1 MQLSS
6 SFPAFPLHARCK
18 ASQQIPCR
26 SPLQLSGSVPA
37 VPLHAICRAVKIPCR
52 QGSAGFLQSPCSFPA
67 EPCRSLVGPWQF
79 YSSPPSGFLRFP
91 RTSPGDSLQAP
102 LQFPCSSPAG
112 FRQVSCGAPAGSL
125 QIPCRPPRG
134 FPTVGLLGPC
144 RLAVSLRIPC
154 RSPDPCRSLAGLSQI
169 YSDPS
174 SGFPRFP
181 RTSPGDSLQVPL
193 RFPCSSPAGFLQF
206 SCRAPAGPLQI
217 PCRSSLAASL
227 QLACSA
233 PAGPLL

>member
-1 MQLSS
+1 MAAPCCRETSS
-6 SFPAFPLHARCK
+6 DW
-18 ASQQIPCR
+18 IGETET
-26 SPLQLSGSVPA
+26 GSN
-37 VPLHAICRAVKIPCR
+37 
-52 QGSAGFLQSPCSFPA
+52 
-67 EPCRSLVGPWQF
+67 GP
-79 YSSPPSGFLRFP
+79 SSGFMRFP

-134 FPTVGLLGPC
+134 FPAVGLLGPC

-154 RSPDPCRSLAGLSQI
+154 RSPDPCRSLAGISQI

-193 RFPCSSPAGFLQF
+193 RFPCTSPSGFLRF
-206 SCRAPAGPLQI
+206 SCRAFVPPQPLAVHPAMKCI
-217 PCRSSLAASL
+217 PCAA
-227 QLACSA
+227 A
-233 PAGPLL
+233 AGRAFCVVLEPRATLFLSFWTPEATFPEQW